1 MEELETTLLRHYII
15 LSLNKINDDD
25 DDNNNNNNNNNKIM
39 IIIIM
44 RRRIRFYI
52 VLFS

>member
-25 DDNNNNNNNNNKIM
+25 DDNNNNNNNNKIM